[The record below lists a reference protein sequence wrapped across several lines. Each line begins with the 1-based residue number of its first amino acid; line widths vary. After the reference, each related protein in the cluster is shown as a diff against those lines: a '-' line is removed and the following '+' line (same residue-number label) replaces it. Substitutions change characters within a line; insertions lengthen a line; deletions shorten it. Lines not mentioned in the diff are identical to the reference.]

1 MDNPPVPRACDVTSS
16 GGVGRAAPHPWVGTP
31 APQGDVH
38 LGHNPLEALDVA
50 RHLDVRAEPPQHGAR
65 PWTLA
70 VLYRVEGEVQRYGI
84 VVDIA
89 KVWHAAGCVCL

>member
-1 MDNPPVPRACDVTSS
+1 
-16 GGVGRAAPHPWVGTP
+16 
-31 APQGDVH
+31 
-38 LGHNPLEALDVA
+38 LDVA

-89 KVWHAAGCVCL
+89 KVWHAAGCVCLAVLVIPAVQEPVHR